1 MRKGVWWTPTTEEVV
16 EPSGTAEEQ
25 AHTEERYWRWDI
37 CGPQQQR
44 RDNSLNPCRL
54 QPNPHHDTWPPLPLP
69 SDNQIRREYW
79 SIPCSHSNSRS
90 CFLSTNQ
97 VQARRYYARL
107 NDDIKKYDERMVMKG
122 WACMS
127 AWIQKVMMITS
138 NDRAIECIIV
148 WDWNLQYFK
157 CTYYVA
163 VSQYVFF

>member
-97 VQARRYYARL
+97 VHHTFKRL
-107 NDDIKKYDERMVMKG
+107 DDTTPG
-122 WACMS
+122 W
-127 AWIQKVMMITS
+127 MMISRNTTNGWS
-138 NDRAIECIIV
+138 WRDGHVCQHEFRKWWWLHRTIELLNV
-148 WDWNLQYFK
+148 
-157 CTYYVA
+157 
-163 VSQYVFF
+163 